1 MKIKIF
7 GGRYGTSFND
17 YLNSQR
23 KAIAVQ
29 IENQIESGK
38 NELETK
44 AELKNMFIIEKI
56 IFDNANSVITDTNSD
71 KSEERLK
78 EGQLRRVI
86 VKTYS
91 YSIPFKGDYSLIQYK
106 PNTFYGIEREADVT
120 GNYHTKENVLKVY
133 FESEINNQAQFDHF
147 KHESIG
153 NLYDNTN
160 EFNKEVEEWN
170 NRKLEEVINEIYP
183 LVVTHLNQ
191 TNEFEKRNNIK
202 K

>member
-1 MKIKIF
+1 MPDIPGYTWQKKEYT
-7 GGRYGTSFND
+7 RLY
-17 YLNSQR
+17 
-23 KAIAVQ
+23 
-29 IENQIESGK
+29 IE
-38 NELETK
+38 
-44 AELKNMFIIEKI
+44 FIIEKI

-160 EFNKEVEEWN
+160 ENNKIASNKIIFVNCCIIVE
-170 NRKLEEVINEIYP
+170 L
-183 LVVTHLNQ
+183 
-191 TNEFEKRNNIK
+191 
-202 K
+202 